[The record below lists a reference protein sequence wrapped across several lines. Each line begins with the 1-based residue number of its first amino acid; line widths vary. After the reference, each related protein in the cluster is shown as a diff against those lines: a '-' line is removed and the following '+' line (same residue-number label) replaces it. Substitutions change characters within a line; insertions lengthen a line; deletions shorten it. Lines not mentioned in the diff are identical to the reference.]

1 MEALRRLKDIK
12 YWIVR
17 AVLGLIVFLLL
28 INIPA
33 AMSTWLRDVLFYTAL
48 ALAIILGLVSIGAS
62 YKGGAASVLLSM
74 IVLALIIVGF
84 YAIHVKLYE
93 INQAAMN
100 LILVYMVPLIIAEVL
115 IK

>member
-1 MEALRRLKDIK
+1 MEILKYLKDIK
-12 YWIVR
+12 YWIAR
-17 AVLGLIVFLLL
+17 AILGLIVFILLV
-28 INIPA
+28 NIPA

-48 ALAIILGLVSIGAS
+48 TLAVILGLVSMGAS
-62 YKGGAASVLLSM
+62 YKSGAASVLISM
-74 IVLALIIVGF
+74 ITLALIIIGF

-100 LILVYMVPLIIAEVL
+100 LLLIYLTPLIIAEVL